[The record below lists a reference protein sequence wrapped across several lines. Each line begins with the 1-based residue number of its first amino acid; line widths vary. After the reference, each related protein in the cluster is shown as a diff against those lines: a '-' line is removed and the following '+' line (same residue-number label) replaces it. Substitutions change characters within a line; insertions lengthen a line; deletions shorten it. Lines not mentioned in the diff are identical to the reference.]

1 MIDKIKCIF
10 RNRRNHKN
18 QLLWIIEQAKPYKGR
33 IFLLM
38 FLDIIVT
45 LIGVFSSV
53 ANKWVVDRASKS
65 SGMVF
70 CITLVIT
77 LSLISLSIN
86 ALSYIYNTF
95 INEKFAFG
103 FRTEVYK
110 NIMNTKW
117 QVIKKYHS
125 EDLLTRLTSDIN
137 NVSEGITS
145 ICIFFITLIVQIIS
159 AFLLLWH
166 YDKYLACF
174 AIILGPATAAISIV
188 AGSKLKYYQEKVQKS
203 ESKYRSF
210 LQENI
215 SNINVIKAFSYEK
228 QSKKELEEIG
238 RERMRWIIRKNR
250 MNVLAN
256 GLIGLAFS
264 GGYLFAFIMGAI
276 KLSKNLITYGTMT
289 AFLSLVSQVQRPIVS
304 LAQMI
309 PKVISVLAS
318 AGRIME
324 IDKLEKEKREG
335 KYYLVGGA
343 GIKITD
349 LDFSYGDSKKLENI
363 NLTINPGEKVAIMG
377 QSGCGKT
384 TLIRLILNFLEADK
398 GKIKIFDSMG
408 NREIL
413 SPDIRDIIGYIPQ
426 GNTLFS
432 GTILDNIRIGREDAT
447 IEEVNEA
454 LKKACALEFV
464 SNLEHGLNTLI
475 GERGHGLSEGQ
486 AQRIAIARA
495 LIRNAPLMILD
506 EATSALD
513 AETEIKVLNSISNLD
528 RKSTCI
534 IITHRDSILPYC
546 DKLIRIENMR
556 ASEVSLVNDNIREVA
571 RV

>member
-1 MIDKIKCIF
+1 MIKKIKSIYI
-10 RNRRNHKN
+10 NRGNHKN
-18 QLLWIIEQAKPYKGR
+18 QLMWIIEQAKPYKGR

-38 FLDIIVT
+38 SLNIIVT

-53 ANKWVVDRASKS
+53 ANKLVVDRASES
-65 SGMVF
+65 SGIIF
-70 CITLVIT
+70 CIVLV
-77 LSLISLSIN
+77 ISLSSVSLIIN

-110 NIMNTKW
+110 NIMNTRW
-117 QVIKKYHS
+117 ELVKKYHS

-145 ICIFFITLIVQIIS
+145 ICIFFFSLIVQLVS
-159 AFLLLWH
+159 AFLLLWY
-166 YDKYLACF
+166 YDKSLAVF
-174 AIILGPATAAISIV
+174 AIILGPTTALISIV
-188 AGSKLKYYQEKVQKS
+188 AGSKLKYYQERVQKS

-215 SNINVIKAFSYEK
+215 ANINVVKAFSYEK
-228 QSKKELEEIG
+228 ESRKQLEELG
-238 RERMRWIIRKNR
+238 RERMSWIVKKNR
-250 MNVLAN
+250 MNVIAN

-289 AFLSLVSQVQRPIVS
+289 AFLSLVSQIQSPIVS

-309 PKVISVLAS
+309 PKVISILAS

-324 IDKLEKEKREG
+324 IDRLEKEKKEG
-335 KYYLVGGA
+335 SYYLVGGA
-343 GIKITD
+343 GIKIEN
-349 LDFSYGDSKKLENI
+349 LDFSYGNSKKLENI
-363 NLTINPGEKVAIMG
+363 NIKINPGEKVAIMG
-377 QSGCGKT
+377 ASGTGKT

-408 NREIL
+408 NREKL

-432 GTILDNIRIGREDAT
+432 GSILENIRVGKEDAT
-447 IEEVNEA
+447 IEEVNDA
-454 LKKACALEFV
+454 LRKASALEFV
-464 SNLEHGLNTLI
+464 SNLEHGLNTII
-475 GERGHGLSEGQ
+475 GEDGYGLSEGQ
-486 AQRIAIARA
+486 AQRISIARA
-495 LIRNAPLMILD
+495 LIRNASLMILD

-513 AETEIKVLNSISNLD
+513 AETEVKILKSISSLNK
-528 RKSTCI
+528 KSTCL

-546 DKLIRIENMR
+546 DKLIKLENMM
-556 ASEVSLVNDNIREVA
+556 ASEIDLTNNNVQKVVQI
-571 RV
+571 